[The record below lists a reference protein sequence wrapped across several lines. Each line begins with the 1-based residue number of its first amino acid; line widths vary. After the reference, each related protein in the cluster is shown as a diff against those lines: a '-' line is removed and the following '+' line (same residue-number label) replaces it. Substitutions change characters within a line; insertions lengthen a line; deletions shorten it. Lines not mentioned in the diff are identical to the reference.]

1 MSDFE
6 QALHKLVQQE
16 LECITD
22 HADHDELEQYIK
34 DNAGDLQTLLASLN
48 HYFKLKAKEV
58 QHGQGTAA

>member
-16 LECITD
+16 AECLEE
-22 HADHDELEQYIK
+22 HVQHGELEQYIK

-48 HYFKLKAKEV
+48 HYFKQKAKEV
-58 QHGQGTAA
+58 QPHVAA